1 MRYIRA
7 FVAVMARLCLS
18 GVFLVS
24 GINKII
30 YWQEAEQQYLALFAE
45 WQAYSVSSDALQ
57 AFFSFCVVWL
67 PLLLIFA
74 TFIEVLGAL
83 LLLFG
88 MKERLG
94 ALLLIIVLIPTML
107 LMQHFWFP
115 EGAENTQQLSFFLR
129 DLAVL
134 GGLLLVLLNGAK
146 GNPPFFRE
154 DPMIPMG

>member
-1 MRYIRA
+1 
-7 FVAVMARLCLS
+7 LS

-30 YWQEAEQQYLALFAE
+30 YWQEAEQQYLTLFSE
-45 WQAYSVSSDALQ
+45 WQAYAVSSELLQ

-67 PLLLIFA
+67 PLLLVVA

-88 MKERLG
+88 IKERLG
-94 ALLLIIVLIPTML
+94 AFLLILVLVPTTL

-115 EGAENTQQLSFFLR
+115 EGAENTQQFSLFLR

-146 GNPPFFRE
+146 GNPPVFRE